1 MKTALSK
8 ALLLLVVIVSTLSA
22 AASGL
27 EYIKYEAPFENWTI
41 SEKGK
46 ASLQKNCGYDGKR
59 SCFVLEG
66 TKNTNPIVTGP
77 KIPDTMNG
85 DVLHIRALFK
95 CTEEARPYLGFDNA
109 YYAIANTIYVN
120 KTTLDNGWI
129 ETSAILRLP
138 DVTRRQ
144 LFFGIYKID
153 GTCYF
158 DKIEL
163 TQSEVVAV
171 TEDPKYGLLGPDD
184 TIAKNGTFESVIF
197 ENDFYSTINPYVK
210 SITPRWNANRACFEK
225 GQNITFDYSK
235 VSSILSKPLT
245 VQLEVYY
252 VTGADA
258 FLTLMQSNDGG
269 KTWSDVGT
277 FGKKVDTFK
286 FTLTTVNH
294 NMFCVIMK
302 DSPGSVQLSKVR
314 VTSTVKEK
322 PSVTVRSKQV
332 VHVPVEENGIAL
344 SISEK
349 GDAKRKMN
357 IKLTNTGN
365 GTIENF
371 EFDSSSI
378 PEGGPKLSV
387 DKDSGSLNKGDSMDI
402 VGRVTFTSADDTV
415 INYGIHNAD
424 GTVMYASGMFITTPP
439 FFFDDDSYGN
449 YITEDSGCGTLWWC
463 GSTYKISKERLAP
476 EQASKKSAIDIYA
489 AKNEYEAFQLVLK
502 ASSSDQTIT
511 DVSITPLTSVEDSS
525 VVISNVSVRRVMYL
539 KTDHPSDRTFG
550 RLGEYWPD
558 PLIPLDLPYKC
569 PAGENCP
576 FWILIYVPF
585 EGKEGTYEGT
595 VSLTASGKKLSAD
608 VTLKVWNFTIPK
620 KQRFKSLLGFNS
632 VSVDAYH
639 HTKDANKTVRGAVYD
654 KYFASFSRHRLS
666 PMRGYP
672 LHWYKTE
679 YKDGKLVFNYD
690 KFIERVKYTHSEEG
704 FGFSS
709 DVLYI
714 KISFNIIIIII
725 FLFHSYIFI
734 IIIILFHSY
743 IFVIY
748 FY

>member
-1 MKTALSK
+1 MKSTLYTVF
-8 ALLLLVVIVSTLSA
+8 LPLVVTVSTLLT

-27 EYIKYEAPFENWTI
+27 EYIMYEAPFENWTI

-46 ASLQKNCGYDGKR
+46 ASLKKNCGFDGKR

-66 TKNTNPIVTGP
+66 TKDTNPMVTGP
-77 KIPDTMNG
+77 KIPATMKG

-95 CTEEARPYLGFDNA
+95 CTDEARPYLGFDNA

-120 KTTLDNGWI
+120 KTTVGNDWI

-138 DVTRRQ
+138 DVTSRQ
-144 LFFGIYKID
+144 LFFGLYHLD

-163 TQSEVVAV
+163 TQAEVVPV
-171 TEDPKYGLLGPDD
+171 TEDPKYGLLGPED
-184 TIAKNGTFESVIF
+184 TIYKNGTFESIIF
-197 ENDFYSTINPYVK
+197 DNDFYSSINPYVK
-210 SITPRWNANRACFEK
+210 SITPRWNSNRACFSDN
-225 GQNITFDYSK
+225 QNITFDYSG
-235 VSSILSKPLT
+235 VTALLAKPLT
-245 VQLEVYY
+245 VEFHVYY

-277 FGKKVDTFK
+277 FGKKVEVFK
-286 FTLTTVNH
+286 FTLSSVNH

-302 DSPGSVQLSKVR
+302 NSPGSVQLSKVR
-314 VTSTVKEK
+314 VISTVKNK
-322 PSVTVRSKQV
+322 PSATVRSKQI

-344 SISEK
+344 TISEK
-349 GDAKRKMN
+349 ADAKRKLN

-365 GTIENF
+365 ATIENF

-378 PEGGPKLSV
+378 PEGGPELSV
-387 DKDSGSLNKGDSMDI
+387 DKDSGSINQGESMVI
-402 VGRVTFTSADDTV
+402 VGRVTFTSSDDTV
-415 INYGIHNAD
+415 INYGIHNSD
-424 GTVMYASGMFITTPP
+424 GTVMYASGFFITTPP

-449 YITEDSGCGTLWWC
+449 YIAEDSACGTLWWC
-463 GSTYKISKERLAP
+463 GSTYKVSKERLAP

-502 ASSSDQTIT
+502 ASSSDQIIS
-511 DVSITPLTSVEDSS
+511 DVSITPLASVENSS

-550 RLGEYWPD
+550 RAGEHWPD

-569 PAGENCP
+569 SAGENCL
-576 FWILIYVPF
+576 FWVLIYVPF
-585 EGKEGTYEGT
+585 DAQEGSYKGT
-595 VSLTASGKKLSAD
+595 VSLTASGKKLSSD
-608 VTLKVWNFTIPK
+608 VILKVWNFTIPK

-639 HTKDANKTVRGAVYD
+639 HTKDANYSVRGAIYD
-654 KYFASFSRHRLS
+654 KYFASFSRHRIS

-679 YKDGKLVFNYD
+679 YVDGKLKFNYD
-690 KFIERVKYTHSEEG
+690 KFINRVKETHSADG

-709 DVLYI
+709 DVLYLNHI
-714 KISFNIIIIII
+714 ITQLFISR
-725 FLFHSYIFI
+725 SVFI
-734 IIIILFHSY
+734 ITFSK
-743 IFVIY
+743 F
-748 FY
+748 